1 MSGISALSV
10 CEWCSDR
17 QLRDN
22 MAAVVPSSK
31 EGLTRLA
38 GDVHEGL
45 EELRKS
51 ERRMN
56 SNFEH
61 LLADFKN
68 KR

>member
-1 MSGISALSV
+1 
-10 CEWCSDR
+10 
-17 QLRDN
+17 